1 MANPFGD
8 GVMDGLKAQTP
19 QPLSEIQHHGLEY
32 RRGYICGYAYN
43 LAEAV
48 GDRQKAA
55 FEAGLLSRRYG
66 LERDRIAEF
75 FSEYGN
81 PQTVVYF
88 YAGYD
93 TPGGNEAVRTL
104 R

>member
-8 GVMDGLKAQTP
+8 GVMDELKAQTP

-48 GDRQKAA
+48 GDRAK
-55 FEAGLLSRRYG
+55 SR
-66 LERDRIAEF
+66 
-75 FSEYGN
+75 
-81 PQTVVYF
+81 V
-88 YAGYD
+88 
-93 TPGGNEAVRTL
+93 
-104 R
+104 

>member
-1 MANPFGD
+1 MANPFGE
-8 GVMDGLKAQTP
+8 GVMDGLKAKRP
-19 QPLSEIQHHGLEY
+19 KPLNEIQQYGLEY

-55 FEAGLLSRRYG
+55 FEAGLLSRSYG

-81 PQTVVYF
+81 PHTVGFF

-93 TPGGNEAVRTL
+93 ASGSGESVRA
-104 R
+104 

>member
-1 MANPFGD
+1 MVTRITWRKRWAIG
-8 GVMDGLKAQTP
+8 
-19 QPLSEIQHHGLEY
+19 
-32 RRGYICGYAYN
+32 
-43 LAEAV
+43 
-48 GDRQKAA
+48 QKAA

-93 TPGGNEAVRTL
+93 TPGSNEAVRT
-104 R
+104 RP